1 MSLYNIGNSAI
12 RANQIALQTIANN
25 IANADTEGYHRQ
37 RVSLAESVPYQYG
50 SLLMGTGV
58 TVQGISRVVDS
69 ATEQAIALTLSSSGK
84 AQVQLETLQT
94 LEGFLTPGNSSLQSA
109 VTDYFNKVEL
119 LASTPNNSTRQQ
131 EVLTAAQNV
140 ANQLNSLQSQMDQLQ
155 SQLTGKITESVSKVN
170 SLVEQIG
177 TIEKQIQTAKAS
189 GRSAPTLEDQR
200 DILVQELGKLVDLS
214 PASLSHP
221 DSQILAAGGWIIVG
235 QDSPKLSVQQ
245 TADGKVQVVYGASK
259 TPIQPVSG
267 ELAGLLDSQHQIVPE
282 VRAELEE
289 WTRAF
294 IAGVNKLQATGMGA
308 AGPQTLVS
316 STIGNVDPDAP
327 LAQANT
333 LFPINNG
340 LLAVSITNQS
350 TGEHETFTIP
360 VNPSTDTLRSVT
372 DQLDAFPHLRATLTT
387 AGQLTI
393 SSDSGYSFDFAG
405 RPSSTTN
412 TALLTGTTIPT
423 VSGVYTGVQNTQFVV
438 TAQSSG
444 QIGVTSPLHLS
455 ITDATTGQVVRQID
469 IGSGYPAGQPIE
481 IAEGLSLRFSTG
493 TMNAGDTFTIDAIT
507 DSDSSGFLTGM
518 GIGGVFQ
525 TTDFRNIKVNP
536 DLIANSKQLSLG
548 RTGNPA
554 DVGQL
559 NRLIA
564 FRETR
569 VLNHQAETV
578 EGRLASLTANIGVS
592 VNLQQSVTDQ
602 LDSQYQQLRN
612 RQDSVSGVDPNEE
625 LLSMLQFQRAFQAN
639 ARYLSSVNS
648 ALDDLLGLLR

>member
-12 RANQIALQTIANN
+12 RANQLALQTIANN

-69 ATEQAIALTLSSSGK
+69 ATEQAIALNLSSSGR
-84 AQVQLETLQT
+84 AQVQLETLQA
-94 LEGFLTPGNSSLQSA
+94 LEGILTPGNSSLQSA
-109 VTDYFNKVEL
+109 VTDYFNKIEL

-131 EVLTAAQNV
+131 EVIAAAQNV
-140 ANQLNSLQSQMDQLQ
+140 AFQLNTVQSQMGQLQ
-155 SQLTGKITESVSKVN
+155 SQLTGKIIDAVGQVN
-170 SLVEQIG
+170 TLVEQIG
-177 TIEKQIQTAKAS
+177 TIEKQIQTAHAS

-200 DILVQELGKLVDLS
+200 DNLVKELGKLVDLS

-221 DSQILAAGGWIIVG
+221 DSQILAAGGWLVVG
-235 QDSPKLSVQQ
+235 QDSPKLAVQQ
-245 TADGKVQVVYGASK
+245 SADGTVQIVYGASK

-267 ELAGLLDSQHQIVPE
+267 ELAGLLESQQQIVPE
-282 VRAELEE
+282 VRAELEA

-294 IAGVNKLQATGMGA
+294 ISGVNKLQATGLGA

-333 LFPINNG
+333 LFPISNG
-340 LLAVSITNQS
+340 LLAVSVTNQS
-350 TGEHETFTIP
+350 TGKHETLTIAID
-360 VNPSTDTLRSVT
+360 PSTDSLRSIVS
-372 DQLDAFPHLRATLTT
+372 QLDALPHLRATLNST
-387 AGQLTI
+387 GQLTI
-393 SSDSGYSFDFAG
+393 SSEAGYAFDFAG

-412 TALLTGTTIPT
+412 TALITGTTVPT
-423 VSGVYTGVQNTQFVV
+423 VNGVYSGSKNTQLVV

-444 QIGVTSPLHLS
+444 QIGVTSPLTLS
-455 ITDATTGQVVRQID
+455 VTDSVTGQVIRQID
-469 IGSGYPAGQPIE
+469 VGAGYAADQPVE
-481 IAEGLSLRFSTG
+481 IADGLFIRFSTG
-493 TMNAGDTFTIDAIT
+493 TMNAGDTFTIDAIS

-525 TTDFRNIKVNP
+525 TTDLRSLTVNP
-536 DLIANSKQLSLG
+536 DLLSNSTKLAIG

-554 DVGQL
+554 DVSQL

-564 FRETR
+564 FREKQS
-569 VLNHQAETV
+569 LNHQTETV
-578 EGRLASLTANIGVS
+578 EDHLASLTANIGVS
-592 VNLQQSVTDQ
+592 VNLQQAVTGQ

-639 ARYLSSVNS
+639 ARYLSSVNA